1 MEKAKEN
8 NYSYKTLS
16 LVIYFFN
23 QIQYNDQILFDLT
36 NHHINGTHFICKVKK
51 IFFFNETQKNT

>member
-23 QIQYNDQILFDLT
+23 QIQYNNQILFDLT

-51 IFFFNETQKNT
+51 KNIFFQ